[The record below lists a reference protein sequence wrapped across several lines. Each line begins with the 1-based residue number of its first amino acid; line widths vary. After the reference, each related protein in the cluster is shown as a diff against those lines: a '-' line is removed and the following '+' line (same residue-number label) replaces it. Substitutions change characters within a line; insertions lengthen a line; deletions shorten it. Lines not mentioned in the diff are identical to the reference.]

1 MNDPSLSRQSKDI
14 ILKHVAGVLGDGLFR
29 RFGIGQAPIARRL
42 PAELPVLEV
51 RTDYADLLYEITDD
65 TIVDLELQSGSAPG
79 DLERFADYSW
89 GVWRRH
95 RKRVHTVVLYGP
107 RVTVAPPD
115 RLDAGGHVFRLTNI
129 LLADQDGEAVLTRL
143 KAKRGRREPFA
154 DEDLVDLVL
163 APLMGHR
170 RPLIEVVPELLPLVD
185 ALPSPA
191 RRETMGTIVGLA
203 YHYFEA
209 PIAASLLEVL
219 KMSNVLEELIA
230 SGIVKGREEGREEQK
245 RASLR
250 TLLRLRFGAIP
261 PALDRRIETATI
273 PALDALFAKA
283 ATAERIDSL

>member
-1 MNDPSLSRQSKDI
+1 MGDPSLSRQSKDI

-51 RTDYADLLYEITDD
+51 RTDYADLLYELTDH
-65 TIVDLELQSGSAPG
+65 TIVDLELQSGSVPG
-79 DLERFADYSW
+79 DIDRFADYSW
-89 GVWRRH
+89 GTWRRH
-95 RKRVHTVVLYGP
+95 RKRVHTVILYGP
-107 RVTVAPPD
+107 RVTIEPPE
-115 RLDAGGHVFRLTNI
+115 RLDAGGHVFTLTNI
-129 LLADQDGEAVLTRL
+129 LLAKQDAEAVLSRL
-143 KAKRGRREPFA
+143 KAKRGRQEPFA

-163 APLMGHR
+163 APLMGQR

-185 ALPSPA
+185 ALPPA
-191 RRETMGTIVGLA
+191 QRRDTMGSIVGLA

-219 KMSNVLEELIA
+219 KMSNVLEELIT
-230 SGIVKGREEGREEQK
+230 SGILKGREEEK

-261 PALDRRIETATI
+261 PVLDRRIDTADMTV
-273 PALDALFAKA
+273 LDALFAVA
-283 ATAERIDSL
+283 ATAERIDAL

>member
-1 MNDPSLSRQSKDI
+1 MNDPSLSRQSNDI

-29 RFGIGQAPIARRL
+29 RFDIGQAPIARRL

-51 RTDYADLLYEITDD
+51 RTDYADLLYELTDD
-65 TIVDLELQSGSAPG
+65 TIVNLELQSGSALG

-129 LLADQDGEAVLTRL
+129 LLADQDGEAVLARL

-163 APLMGHR
+163 APLMGH

>member
-1 MNDPSLSRQSKDI
+1 MLSRQSKDI
-14 ILKHVAGVLGDGLFR
+14 ILKHMAGVLGDGFFR
-29 RFGIGQAPIARRL
+29 RFGIGQAPIARQL

-51 RTDYADLLYEITDD
+51 LTDYADLLCELTDD

-89 GVWRRH
+89 SVWRRH

-107 RVTVAPPD
+107 RVTTAPPD
-115 RLDAGGHVFRLTNI
+115 RLDAGGHIFRLANI
-129 LLADQDGEAVLTRL
+129 LLADQDGEADQDRL
-143 KAKRGRREPFA
+143 KAKRERQEPFA
-154 DEDLVDLVL
+154 DQDLVDLVL
-163 APLMGHR
+163 APLMRQR
-170 RPLIEVVPELLPLVD
+170 RPMIEMVPKLLQLVD
-185 ALPSPA
+185 ALPLAA
-191 RRETMGTIVGLA
+191 RAETMGTTVGLA

-230 SGIVKGREEGREEQK
+230 SAIVKGREEAK

-261 PALDRRIETATI
+261 PAIDRRIEAADVPT
-273 PALDALFAKA
+273 LDALFAVA
-283 ATAERIDSL
+283 ATAGRIDAI